1 MGRGSQVNKSSRLW
15 QFWEEEIFRMQ
26 ALNLLL
32 LLFGGFDTGRS
43 LDITKLP
50 GMESMNKLMKG
61 GMDALPGMKEG
72 MDAAANAANGDY
84 SNGASAN
91 ANAGNANANANGN
104 ALAVADGNGGD
115 AVANADGNGGN
126 AVANADGNGGVA
138 VANADGNG
146 GDAVANVKSNPG
158 EVATLDVT
166 GN

>member
-1 MGRGSQVNKSSRLW
+1 MGRGSQVNESSRLW

-32 LLFGGFDTGRS
+32 LLSGGFGTGHS

-84 SNGASAN
+84 SNGIADGN
-91 ANAGNANANANGN
+91 GGNANANANGN
-104 ALAVADGNGGD
+104 A
-115 AVANADGNGGN
+115 
-126 AVANADGNGGVA
+126 VA
-138 VANADGNG
+138 VADGNG

-158 EVATLDVT
+158 KVATLDVT

>member
-1 MGRGSQVNKSSRLW
+1 MGRGSQVNESSRLW

-32 LLFGGFDTGRS
+32 LLSGGFGTGHS

-84 SNGASAN
+84 SNGATAN
-91 ANAGNANANANGN
+91 ANAANGENAVAIADGNGGNANANANGN
-104 ALAVADGNGGD
+104 AVAVADGNGGD
-115 AVANADGNGGN
+115 AVANADGNGG
-126 AVANADGNGGVA
+126 V
-138 VANADGNG
+138 
-146 GDAVANVKSNPG
+146 AVANVKAIL
-158 EVATLDVT
+158 ER
-166 GN
+166 

>member
-1 MGRGSQVNKSSRLW
+1 MGRGSQVNESSRLW

-32 LLFGGFDTGRS
+32 LLSGGFGTGHS

-84 SNGASAN
+84 ANGANGEN
-91 ANAGNANANANGN
+91 AVAIADGNGGNANANANGN
-104 ALAVADGNGGD
+104 AVAVAD
-115 AVANADGNGGN
+115 
-126 AVANADGNGGVA
+126 
-138 VANADGNG
+138 
-146 GDAVANVKSNPG
+146 
-158 EVATLDVT
+158 
-166 GN
+166 

>member
-32 LLFGGFDTGRS
+32 LLFGGFGTGHS

-91 ANAGNANANANGN
+91 ANAANGES
-104 ALAVADGNGGD
+104 
-115 AVANADGNGGN
+115 AVANADGNGGI
-126 AVANADGNGGVA
+126 AVANADGNGK
-138 VANADGNG
+138 
-146 GDAVANVKSNPG
+146 DAVANVKSNPG
-158 EVATLDVT
+158 EVATL
-166 GN
+166 

>member
-1 MGRGSQVNKSSRLW
+1 MGRGSQVNESSRLW

-26 ALNLLL
+26 ALYLLL
-32 LLFGGFDTGRS
+32 LLSGGCGTGHS

-61 GMDALPGMKEG
+61 GMDELPGMKEG

-91 ANAGNANANANGN
+91 AADANGGNANANANGN
-104 ALAVADGNGGD
+104 AVAVADGNGGD

-126 AVANADGNGGVA
+126 AVANADGK
-138 VANADGNG
+138 G
-146 GDAVANVKSNPG
+146 GDAVAIVKSNPG